1 MTRKLPTLL
10 FALLASIAVT
20 ITTANANSLDKAQI
34 EAMGERLNLTEA
46 QRVST
51 TPIISEGVT
60 ERMAILKDAGIER
73 GKKPTLSQW
82 LKVREPMRKS
92 QAETERRLSEVLN
105 PQQMTEYRQIVKEF
119 REKIR
124 SQYE

>member
-10 FALLASIAVT
+10 FALLASVAVP
-20 ITTANANSLDKAQI
+20 ITTAKANSLDKAQI

-60 ERMAILKDAGIER
+60 ERRAILKDAGIER

-82 LKVREPMRKS
+82 LQVREPMRKS

-105 PQQMTEYRQIVKEF
+105 QQQMAEYRQIVKEF

-124 SQYE
+124 SQYK

>member
-10 FALLASIAVT
+10 FALLASVAVP
-20 ITTANANSLDKAQI
+20 INSANANSLNQAHI

-46 QRVST
+46 QRIST
-51 TPIISEGVT
+51 KPIISEGVN
-60 ERMAILKDAGIER
+60 ERMAILRNAGIER

-82 LKVREPMRKS
+82 LKVRDPIKKS
-92 QAETERRLSEVLN
+92 QAETEKRLSEVLN
-105 PQQMTEYRQIVKEF
+105 PQQMAEYRQMVKEF

-124 SQYE
+124 NQNQ

>member
-1 MTRKLPTLL
+1 MPRKLPPLL
-10 FALLASIAVT
+10 FALLASVAVP
-20 ITTANANSLDKAQI
+20 ITTAKANSLDKAQI

-60 ERMAILKDAGIER
+60 ERRAILKNAGIER

-82 LKVREPMRKS
+82 LQVREPMRKS

-105 PQQMTEYRQIVKEF
+105 QQQMAEYRQIVKEF

-124 SQYE
+124 SQYK